1 MHAHNRAG
9 SNDQLNHSTPISAQ
23 RKDPSVLARGLVALN
38 LGHRL
43 SQGIEERALPQHRD
57 DTGVVE
63 HGAHLGAQMRDEQ
76 GDAAILQRYTS
87 STTLVRLAIIH
98 VPGKFQADRGRFAPP

>member
-1 MHAHNRAG
+1 M
-9 SNDQLNHSTPISAQ
+9 
-23 RKDPSVLARGLVALN
+23 ALD

-43 SQGIEERALPQHRD
+43 SQGIEECALPQHRD

-63 HGAHLGAQMRDEQ
+63 HRAHIGAQMRDEQ
-76 GDAAILQRYTS
+76 GDAVILQGYTS
-87 STTLVRLAIIH
+87 GTTLVRLAIIH